1 LNLDVNSF
9 KALFSSL
16 PFDRQVL
23 ELVDLRSKGYSFS
36 DFFKLFEWDKIVFAK
51 YKKFVLAEERREA
64 EAVKERLW
72 SELFFKG
79 FEILNGALRAS
90 ESEKSSVSFAKS
102 MEAWERFVKICQS
115 VGVVA
120 KLNADVTVLQQ
131 GNISNAVLDI
141 DGVLKRLAEDRL
153 KEGEV
158 ERNAV
163 SP

>member
-1 LNLDVNSF
+1 MDVNSF

-64 EAVKERLW
+64 E
-72 SELFFKG
+72 
-79 FEILNGALRAS
+79 
-90 ESEKSSVSFAKS
+90 VSFAKS